1 MPENKPDS
9 DSDSDISSDTSSDTK
24 NNFTRP
30 IRSFVKREGKLTG
43 GQKNALE
50 QLWSTHGVDLGDQR
64 LDLTEL
70 FGRSAP
76 VVLEIGFGN
85 GLSLADMAEAHPDMD
100 FFGIEVHRP
109 GVGSCLVQAKK
120 RALNNIRVSGEDAVL
135 VLNQQIA
142 DGSLERVQIFF
153 PDPWHKK
160 RHHKR
165 RLIQPVFVE
174 QLVAKLKPGGQIHV
188 ATDWQNYAEHVLA
201 VLTTNSDLKNTVVDA
216 PSAASFVSAEGELL
230 TDSALWV
237 GGSSSVVGSVV
248 PEGTAPIDNPILA
261 KGCSERPSYRPDTKY
276 EHRGIRLG
284 HGVWDLLF
292 KKI

>member
-1 MPENKPDS
+1 MPDNKPDS
-9 DSDSDISSDTSSDTK
+9 LVD

-50 QLWSTHGVDLGDQR
+50 QLWPTHGVDLGDQR

-85 GLSLADMAEAHPDMD
+85 GLSLADMAEAHADMD

-120 RALNNIRVSGEDAVL
+120 RGLNNIRVSVDDAVL

-174 QLVAKLKPGGQIHV
+174 QLVAKLKPGGKIHV
-188 ATDWQNYAEHVLA
+188 ATDWQNYAEYVLA
-201 VLTTNSDLKNTVVDA
+201 VLSTNENLKNAVADA
-216 PSAASFVSAEGELL
+216 PLAANFLSPECSVL
-230 TDSALWV
+230 TDSTLWAN
-237 GGSSSVVGSVV
+237 GSLTIEESGTI
-248 PEGTAPIDNPILA
+248 EGTAPVDNPLLTQ
-261 KGCSERPSYRPDTKY
+261 GCSEKPSYRPDTKY
-276 EHRGIRLG
+276 ENRGIRLG
-284 HGVWDLLF
+284 HGVWDLIF
-292 KKI
+292 VKEK